1 MVALSQVPAVIF
13 ALVIA
18 GMLLGAGALA
28 LSQFS
33 TSLTAGSSER
43 MAVGNTS
50 LGLNNLA
57 QQLPV
62 VGTIIGVAI
71 IIFVV
76 VSAFGGGLGRRQ

>member
-1 MVALSQVPAVIF
+1 MVALSQVPAVVF

-33 TSLTAGSSER
+33 TGQTGATAS
-43 MAVGNTS
+43 AIGNATN
-50 LGLNNLA
+50 GLSNLA
-57 QQLPV
+57 AQLPT